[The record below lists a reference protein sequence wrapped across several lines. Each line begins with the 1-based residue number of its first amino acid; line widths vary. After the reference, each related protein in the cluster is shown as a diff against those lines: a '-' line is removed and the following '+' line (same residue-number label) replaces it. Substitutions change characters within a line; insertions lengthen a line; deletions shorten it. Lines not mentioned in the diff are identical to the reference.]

1 MDANA
6 RIVYHDRAMEQLS
19 PIVKTIKAEMER
31 QEVSVQQLAIHVGIS
46 ASTLY
51 RAFNGE
57 FKLNLEVIENLLAAL
72 GLKIVVKR

>member
-1 MDANA
+1 
-6 RIVYHDRAMEQLS
+6 MEQLS
-19 PIVKTIKAEMER
+19 PIVKTIKAEMGR
-31 QEVSVQQLAIHVGIS
+31 QEVSVQQLAHHVNIS

>member
-1 MDANA
+1 
-6 RIVYHDRAMEQLS
+6 VYDDRAMEQLS

-51 RAFNGE
+51 RTFNGE
-57 FKLNLEVIENLLAAL
+57 FTPNLETVENLLAAL